1 MEYSN
6 LCYPFIFYK
15 KKVNKLCCIVRLSWV
30 SWLWIWIYKCLRVFF
45 VNNGET
51 DEGSRHGGEQ
61 IKLQILLVYFI
72 NVPVW
77 CKVGSLIWG
86 MDD

>member
-30 SWLWIWIYKCLRVFF
+30 SWLDLNITAWEYSLWTMVKQMKEVDME
-45 VNNGET
+45 VN
-51 DEGSRHGGEQ
+51 
-61 IKLQILLVYFI
+61 K
-72 NVPVW
+72 
-77 CKVGSLIWG
+77 
-86 MDD
+86 